1 MPTIDE
7 RIEAARKL
15 EGYTP
20 GPWCVS
26 PTDDTTIIALDR
38 SVVAEIDGDYN
49 EPDLWPIMEANARVV
64 AAAPDLHRLAL
75 DLAAERERLLALAL
89 KAFTVVEWVV
99 GEGYLLEAPHED
111 ADDLLLE
118 MVDALGVESSDEAR
132 AALAAAP
139 APQPTPQSNATPAYG
154 RCCGR
159 RDAAMRLVSP
169 ALRDTV
175 ADLIVIA
182 EAQAKRI
189 EAIVAA
195 YDREVFMRSA
205 DEHPENCGCLRCEI
219 DRARAALNQENY
231 NDNS

>member
-1 MPTIDE
+1 MP
-7 RIEAARKL
+7 
-15 EGYTP
+15 
-20 GPWCVS
+20 
-26 PTDDTTIIALDR
+26 
-38 SVVAEIDGDYN
+38 N
-49 EPDLWPIMEANARVV
+49 ETQAC
-64 AAAPDLHRLAL
+64 
-75 DLAAERERLLALAL
+75 
-89 KAFTVVEWVV
+89 
-99 GEGYLLEAPHED
+99 
-111 ADDLLLE
+111 
-118 MVDALGVESSDEAR
+118 
-132 AALAAAP
+132 
-139 APQPTPQSNATPAYG
+139 G

-231 NDNS
+231 NDDA